1 MAKQFCGDMTDD
13 VFEEKLDGAQVE
25 TDEISF
31 SNSNLN
37 AGYKVYLKKYGK
49 VVTMSTTLRV
59 NSEKTALTINDVI
72 ATIPEKYR
80 PMSTLS
86 ILSIG
91 GAYHS
96 LNASPILVVV
106 NNNGIISISSVS
118 NDMDKDK
125 YYEVGA
131 TWLTA

>member
-59 NSEKTALTINDVI
+59 NSENTALTINDVI

-91 GAYHS
+91 GAYHY